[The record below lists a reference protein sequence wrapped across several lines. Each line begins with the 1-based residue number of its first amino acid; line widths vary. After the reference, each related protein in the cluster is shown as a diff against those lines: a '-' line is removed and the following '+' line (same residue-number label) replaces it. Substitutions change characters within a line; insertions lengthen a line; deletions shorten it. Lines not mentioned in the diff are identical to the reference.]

1 MINTQHPGS
10 VCDAASHGYRSDDKS
25 RPRCRCKTELAGGSR
40 GGITGAVVKN
50 DCQQDM
56 IGQLFKIGGIMT
68 AVIHSKSERID
79 VRASAPVKQ
88 LLQEAARVAHKNV
101 SEFLLDA
108 SIIAANQTLADRAR
122 FELSD
127 EKWLA
132 FQAALDQ
139 PVSAKP
145 KLKKLLSEP
154 GLLG

>member
-1 MINTQHPGS
+1 MVPLN
-10 VCDAASHGYRSDDKS
+10 
-25 RPRCRCKTELAGGSR
+25 EM
-40 GGITGAVVKN
+40 GAFGFWRWMMGTVVKKRLSVRCP
-50 DCQQDM
+50 DTM
-56 IGQLFKIGGIMT
+56 MGQPSKKRVAMT

-108 SIIAANQTLADRAR
+108 GIIAANQTLADRTR

-127 EKWLA
+127 EEWLA

-139 PVSAKP
+139 PVSAKRKP